1 MPSSAIRDFEYDASS
16 EQLLITF
23 VTGRTYVYDRV
34 PEHVHDEFIA
44 APSKG
49 AFFNRFIRDQYSYR
63 EVSRVAD

>member
-23 VTGRTYVYDRV
+23 VTRRTYVYERV
-34 PEHVHDEFIA
+34 PERVYDEFIA